1 MQMLEYIYQTPV
13 ASLIFAITLAAS
25 FYCFQN
31 PHVARNWM
39 LNPYSF
45 VREKRYHTVITSGF
59 IHGDLQ
65 HLLFNMITFFFFAFQ
80 LEKIMVSLAGVAGH
94 FHFAA
99 IYLISLVLSDVTTIY
114 KHRNNPDYYS
124 LGASGAISA
133 VLFSF
138 ILFAPTE
145 KIFLFF
151 VPIGIPSPIF
161 AVLYVAYSIY
171 AGKRGQDNI
180 NHEAHLSGAVLGVL
194 LTIIFYPGIISFFL
208 LQLRQIF

>member
-1 MQMLEYIYQTPV
+1 MLEYIYQAPV

-25 FYCFQN
+25 FYTFQN
-31 PHVARNWM
+31 PHQAHKWM

-45 VREKRYHTVITSGF
+45 VHEKRYHTVITSGF

-65 HLLFNMITFFFFAFQ
+65 HLLFNMITFFFFAFT
-80 LEKIMVSLAGVAGH
+80 LEKIMVSIAGVAGH
-94 FHFAA
+94 FHFVA

-114 KHRNNPDYYS
+114 KHRNNPSYYS

-138 ILFAPTE
+138 ILFAPLE
-145 KIFLFF
+145 KIGIFLF
-151 VPIGIPSPIF
+151 PIEIPAPIF
-161 AVLYVAYSIY
+161 AILYVAYSIY

-180 NHEAHLSGAVLGVL
+180 NHEAHLSGAVLGLL
-194 LTIIFYPGIISFFL
+194 LTIIFYPGIIPIFL
-208 LQLRQIF
+208 MQLRNIF